1 MTQKIAHAE
10 IVKVDEDKRLVFG
23 WASIIKDESGKIL
36 LDRQD
41 DFIDSE
47 DELEGA
53 AYDYVLNSR
62 DGGEMHVRR
71 GVSKMVESVVF
82 TEEKQRALGI
92 PVGSMPTGWWIG
104 FKVTDNSVWN
114 QVKKGEYAGF
124 SVHGS
129 GRRESTELPL
139 SKITEIG
146 KSMTTKKISIEEMA
160 SKTQMFNTE
169 LSKVG
174 DKPGHPFRGNQYTS
188 SGPGAGKRIASR
200 VSGDRSKLNAT
211 GSPAQK
217 NAYQSEFNRNSGDK
231 IVDRHARGMKAAENA
246 GYSTGSGTRAGAGA
260 RSIGSGNAGQ
270 KYRKPRGGS
279 AKGGGYDRG
288 KSARKAKKKTRGKAV
303 RPNIKRGG
311 SGTKIGSKAKRKE
324 S

>member
-1 MTQKIAHAE
+1 
-10 IVKVDEDKRLVFG
+10 
-23 WASIIKDESGKIL
+23 
-36 LDRQD
+36 
-41 DFIDSE
+41 
-47 DELEGA
+47 
-53 AYDYVLNSR
+53 
-62 DGGEMHVRR
+62 MHIRR

-139 SKITEIG
+139 SKFTEIG
-146 KSMTTKKISIEEMA
+146 KSVTTRKISISEMV
-160 SKTQMFNTE
+160 SNTQMFSIE

-174 DKPGHPFRGNQYTS
+174 DRPGHPFRGNQYTS
-188 SGPGAGKRIASR
+188 SGPAAGKRVASR
-200 VSGDRSKLNAT
+200 ISGERSKLNAT
-211 GSPAQK
+211 GSPSQK

-231 IVDRHARGMKAAENA
+231 IVDRHARGMKAAENV
-246 GYSTGSGTRAGAGA
+246 GYSTSSGSRVGAGA
-260 RSIGSGNAGQ
+260 RSVGSGFASQ
-270 KYRKPRGGS
+270 EFRKPRGGS
-279 AKGGGYDRG
+279 AAGSGYRG
-288 KSARKAKKKTRGKAV
+288 KSARKGKAKKKKSGVKGV